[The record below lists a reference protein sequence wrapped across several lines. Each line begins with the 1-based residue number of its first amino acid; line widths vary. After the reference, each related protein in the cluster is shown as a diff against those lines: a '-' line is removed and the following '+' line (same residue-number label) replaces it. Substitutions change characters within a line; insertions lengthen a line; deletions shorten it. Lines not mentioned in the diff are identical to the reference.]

1 MPYGQIFQEEYTEHK
16 TSIIQCKSNASGSYV
31 ATGDA
36 DGVIKVWTPIPSP
49 KYISFTY
56 TFII

>member
-1 MPYGQIFQEEYTEHK
+1 MLYENIFQEEYTEHK

-49 KYISFTY
+49 KYIFFAY
-56 TFII
+56 WFII

>member
-1 MPYGQIFQEEYTEHK
+1 MFHFQEEYTEHK

-36 DGVIKVWTPIPSP
+36 DGIIKVWTPIPSP
-49 KYISFTY
+49 K
-56 TFII
+56 

>member
-1 MPYGQIFQEEYTEHK
+1 MASMVFVQYMKHLQEEYTEHK

-49 KYISFTY
+49 K
-56 TFII
+56 